1 MFSTALYI
9 KKKQSITNS
18 ILFNSLCFILIYTFV
33 MSVVLFLSFPV
44 ETHEIDTDN
53 NERNAQPLS
62 HIQSH
67 TVFKVYLVLFQELDE
82 EAEYEYFRQAKAEVE
97 TTMIGEGDLF
107 FQSPFIQVN
116 HSQEEDKISDCF
128 VKLRRMAG
136 KHIYPFKDESPRHI
150 GGLADDFRIHQVAR
164 RMQHAV
170 IGVATA
176 IISSTSM

>member
-1 MFSTALYI
+1 
-9 KKKQSITNS
+9 
-18 ILFNSLCFILIYTFV
+18 

-67 TVFKVYLVLFQELDE
+67 TVFKVYLVL
-82 EAEYEYFRQAKAEVE
+82 
-97 TTMIGEGDLF
+97 GEGDLF

-150 GGLADDFRIHQVAR
+150 GGLADDFRIHQVGQTDAAR
-164 RMQHAV
+164 CDRCSHSDHIEHIHVMHLGLA
-170 IGVATA
+170 A
-176 IISSTSM
+176 IEP

>member
-1 MFSTALYI
+1 
-9 KKKQSITNS
+9 
-18 ILFNSLCFILIYTFV
+18 

-107 FQSPFIQVN
+107 F
-116 HSQEEDKISDCF
+116 
-128 VKLRRMAG
+128 
-136 KHIYPFKDESPRHI
+136 
-150 GGLADDFRIHQVAR
+150 
-164 RMQHAV
+164 
-170 IGVATA
+170 
-176 IISSTSM
+176 